1 MRFQVPASQHLSCF
15 DVICAFAFAPIPSLL
30 VQMARSRSTPAPS
43 GKVFG
48 VPLVDLVASGPTEDV
63 DGLIVPRFVWA
74 WRGRGRIAFVC
85 VCACVCMCVY
95 SCHEH
100 PDTIANCVLLVVG
113 SLLRWHCF
121 GVGSW

>member
-85 VCACVCMCVY
+85 VCVCVRVCACVCIHAMSTLTQLLIVC
-95 SCHEH
+95 CLWLAHCCAG
-100 PDTIANCVLLVVG
+100 IALV
-113 SLLRWHCF
+113 
-121 GVGSW
+121 